1 MHLTLVSAPLPVDA
15 SPSLCPIFLVLP
27 PWPPLLMPKRFLC
40 PRGSRGT
47 ATAVPVEVPRADA
60 LVRWTRLPVAGEYK
74 SRLKRQKAAASR
86 FVLSCSTVR
95 PFPVACPSHH
105 VADTA
110 RCHRLHHRLS
120 QLPPIEKAFEKA
132 QRSQTSLGFS
142 RTGRV
147 DRWEKLALEKFNP
160 WSPHQTALRNYAAVY
175 GMQKKPDRFDSNAM
189 LAMTGGL
196 TDLRA

>member
-15 SPSLCPIFLVLP
+15 SLSLCPILSSFP

-86 FVLSCSTVR
+86 FVLSCSTVQC
-95 PFPVACPSHH
+95 V
-105 VADTA
+105 
-110 RCHRLHHRLS
+110 LS
-120 QLPPIEKAFEKA
+120 QCTQSLARLTTWLTPRVVTAF
-132 QRSQTSLGFS
+132 T
-142 RTGRV
+142 TG
-147 DRWEKLALEKFNP
+147 
-160 WSPHQTALRNYAAVY
+160 
-175 GMQKKPDRFDSNAM
+175 
-189 LAMTGGL
+189 
-196 TDLRA
+196 